1 MFWQIKNAE
10 KPGISSLLHHTT
22 DRDSY
27 DRCDFYNA
35 YGIAVF
41 YILKLRKGFFK
52 FMQHDIVSWEGFDLV
67 SDQQLTFLQPH
78 SPEYIL
84 EMFQPLLLV
93 TSQSKSETIK
103 ALSAETL
110 QMLVYFCQEKS

>member
-1 MFWQIKNAE
+1 
-10 KPGISSLLHHTT
+10 
-22 DRDSY
+22 
-27 DRCDFYNA
+27 
-35 YGIAVF
+35 
-41 YILKLRKGFFK
+41 
-52 FMQHDIVSWEGFDLV
+52 MQHDIVSWEGFDLV

-110 QMLVYFCQEKS
+110 QMLVYFCQDKS